1 VFLKNNLGR
10 LNFKEKKRETYFIYV
25 IYSIN
30 FGRYYVGL
38 SADVKQRLKIHN
50 SCKVKSTKVY
60 APLKLIHNEEFETR
74 IEARKREKYIRI
86 SRRKKLA

>member
-1 VFLKNNLGR
+1 
-10 LNFKEKKRETYFIYV
+10 
-25 IYSIN
+25 
-30 FGRYYVGL
+30 L

-74 IEARKREKYIRI
+74 IEARKREKYLESAAGRNW
-86 SRRKKLA
+86 RKNNLGD